1 MNDSII
7 LLIKLALMFILLLD
21 VIILVFI
28 VAGIFG
34 SAIYS
39 FITFIWKWL
48 DHHKWF

>member
-1 MNDSII
+1 MDNGII
-7 LLIKLALMFILLLD
+7 LLVKLALLLILLLA

-39 FITFIWKWL
+39 FITFIRVWL
-48 DHHKWF
+48 DDRKWF